1 MSSSVAAGRPEG
13 RRAALVADL
22 IAGLSVALVLI
33 PQSLAYAELA
43 GMPPE
48 RGLYAAAIPLL
59 VAAPLASSPYL
70 QTGPVAVTALLTF
83 GALSTLADP
92 GSDAYIAAGLVLA
105 LVVGLVRIATGLL
118 RAGIVSY
125 LLSQPMLLGFVPAAA
140 LLILGSQ
147 LPGALGVSPP
157 DGDVVAEALWAVAH
171 PGRWEPAAAAMS
183 IATIALVLGGR
194 RLHPLFPGVLVAVMA
209 AIGVADVAGYDGELI
224 GTIPVTAPPFST
236 DLPWGRLPELLVPG
250 AIIALVGFAEPASI
264 ARRFAAEDRARW
276 SADREFVSQGAANVA
291 AAFSG
296 GFPVG
301 GSFSRSSLNRLAGGR
316 TRWAGA
322 VTGLVVLAALPFTG
336 ALSGLPRAV
345 LAAIVIASVIPL
357 LRFVPLGRLWA
368 PSRPGFLVAAST
380 FAATL
385 LSEPRVERGVM
396 VGVGMSIAVH
406 LWREMRVEVD
416 CWEADGTLHVRP
428 RGVLWFVS
436 APALEDQVADRLAA
450 SPDLRGL
457 CLHLDAIGRLDVTA
471 AITLRALVEECRRTG
486 IDARIEGVQDR
497 DRRLIDGVVW
507 AETPF
512 GA

>member
-1 MSSSVAAGRPEG
+1 MPARRGGGGRLPLPPLADVLAG
-13 RRAALVADL
+13 V
-22 IAGLSVALVLI
+22 SVALVLV

-83 GALSTLADP
+83 GALTTIAQP
-92 GSDAYIAAGLVLA
+92 GSDAYVQAGLVLA
-105 LVVGLVRIATGLL
+105 LVVGLVRIAVGAL
-118 RAGIVSY
+118 RGGAIAF

-140 LLILGSQ
+140 LVILSSQ
-147 LPGALGVSPP
+147 LPGALGTTPP
-157 DGDVVAEALWAVAH
+157 GGDVVDDAVWSVTH
-171 PGRWEPAAAAMS
+171 PGRWRPEAVALS
-183 IATIALVLGGR
+183 VATIALVLGGR
-194 RLHPLFPGVLVAVMA
+194 RLHPLFPGVLVAVGA
-209 AIGVADVAGYDGELI
+209 AIGVAELAGYDGRLI
-224 GTIPVTAPPFST
+224 GEIPVGAPPLSV

-291 AAFSG
+291 AAFTG

-301 GSFSRSSLNRLAGGR
+301 GSFSRSSLNRIAGGR

-322 VTGLVVLAALPFTG
+322 VTGLVVLAVLPIAG
-336 ALSGLPRAV
+336 VLEGLPRAV
-345 LAAIVIASVIPL
+345 LGAIVIASVIPL
-357 LRFVPLGRLWA
+357 LRLAPIARLWA
-368 PSRPGFLVAAST
+368 PSRPGFLVAAAT
-380 FAATL
+380 FAATV
-385 LSEPRVERGVM
+385 LSEPHVERGVL
-396 VGVGMSIAVH
+396 VGVGLSIVVH
-406 LWREMRVEVD
+406 LWRELRVEVG
-416 CWEADGTLHVRP
+416 CWEADGVLHVRP

-436 APALEDQVADRLAA
+436 APALQDDVRERL
-450 SPDLRGL
+450 LRSDGLRAL

-471 AITLRALVEECRRTG
+471 AIALRALLAEARSRELEV
-486 IDARIEGVQDR
+486 RIEGVQDR

-507 AETPF
+507 SETPF
-512 GA
+512 AG